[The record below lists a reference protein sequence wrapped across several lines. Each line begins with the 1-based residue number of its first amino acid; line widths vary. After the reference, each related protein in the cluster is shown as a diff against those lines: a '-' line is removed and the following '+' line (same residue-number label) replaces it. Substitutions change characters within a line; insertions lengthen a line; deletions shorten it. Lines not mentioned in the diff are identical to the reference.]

1 MSLKFPDPTVTRELL
16 RDIHNRAVVNGES
29 HVEDTCLPV
38 LVSFQAN
45 TIDALADYLI
55 AEARKLELTNKT
67 ITFADLKA
75 AGAKLREYSEQLA
88 PRSAAEEATR

>member
-1 MSLKFPDPTVTRELL
+1 VIEVL
-16 RDIHNRAVVNGES
+16 R
-29 HVEDTCLPV
+29 T
-38 LVSFQAN
+38 FQAN